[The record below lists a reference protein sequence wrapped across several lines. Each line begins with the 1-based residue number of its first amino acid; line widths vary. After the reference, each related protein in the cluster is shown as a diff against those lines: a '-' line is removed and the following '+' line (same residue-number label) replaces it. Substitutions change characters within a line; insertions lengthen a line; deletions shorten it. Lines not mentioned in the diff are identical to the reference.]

1 MPSYPGFLGPA
12 NKGQSYM
19 ADDERLI
26 NWYLERNESPNA
38 PTPWAM
44 LPCPGLNTLVAPA
57 EAPNRGSFYQNGR
70 AFFVDGT
77 VLYELLDTAG
87 VFSTVSRGTVTADS
101 NPVTIH
107 ANGDAGNQLWIT
119 SGGVGYI
126 FDLTTNTL
134 SVHGVAGTTVS
145 MGGFAAA
152 RFLYL
157 DATSG
162 AFYWSAQ
169 YDGTSWNALNVAQ
182 SQSGDPW
189 RALIVTPDELIRL
202 LGESS
207 GEAWA
212 DQGAVSVFSKVSNAS
227 IPFGIV
233 SPFAWA
239 VDTVLTWVAQNP
251 QGRGIV
257 VRAPGYAPERIS
269 THAIESTLGTIA
281 DFAGTTAFKYQEN
294 GHSFFILNLPA
305 LDRTF
310 CFDNTAQL
318 WHERGYW
325 NTGTGTYQAYRPIN
339 MMSAFGKTIV
349 GDRLT
354 GALYEMSTAFQSDV
368 DGVAI
373 RRLRQPP
380 RLSFGQKRFTVPN
393 LQVVMD
399 VGVGTAT
406 GQGTNPTLVLQTSKD
421 GGQTFGN
428 ERASS
433 IGAGGEFGT
442 RVFWTQNG
450 QARNRVDRF
459 IATDP
464 VPYRIVDCVIDY
476 YVGTS

>member
-26 NWYLERNESPNA
+26 NWYLERNESAGA

-44 LPCPGLNTLVAPA
+44 LPCPGFNALVSVTEQPI
-57 EAPNRGSFYQNGR
+57 RGEFYQNGR
-70 AFFVDGT
+70 AFFVAGPT
-77 VLYELLDTAG
+77 LYELTYIAG
-87 VFSTVSRGTVTADS
+87 TFGAIVRGTVIADG

-126 FDLTTNTL
+126 YDLTANTL
-134 SVHGVAGTTVS
+134 TVEGVAGTTVS

-169 YDGTSWNALNVAQ
+169 YDGTSWGGLDFAQ

-212 DQGAVSVFSKVSNAS
+212 DQGGTAVFSKISNAS

-239 VDTVLTWVAQNP
+239 VDTVVTWVAQNP
-251 QGRGIV
+251 QGRGLV
-257 VRAPGYAPERIS
+257 VRAAGYAPERIS
-269 THAIESTLGTIA
+269 THAIETTLGTIT
-281 DFAGTTAFKYQEN
+281 DFTGTTAFKYQEN
-294 GHSFFILNLPA
+294 GHSFFVLHLPT

-310 CFDNTAQL
+310 VFDNTASL
-318 WHERGYW
+318 WHERAYW
-325 NTGTGTYQAYRPIN
+325 STSTGTYQAYRPIV

-354 GALYEMSTAFQSDV
+354 GALFEMATAYQTDV
-368 DGVAI
+368 DGAAI

-380 RLSFGQKRFTVPN
+380 RLSFDQKRFTVTN
-393 LQVVMD
+393 IQVVMD
-399 VGVGTAT
+399 VGEGTAT
-406 GQGTNPTLVLQTSKD
+406 GQGSDPMLVLRSSRN
-421 GGQTFGN
+421 GGKAYGN

-433 IGAGGEFGT
+433 IGKGGEDDAS
-442 RVFWTQNG
+442 R
-450 QARNRVDRF
+450 AE
-459 IATDP
+459 
-464 VPYRIVDCVIDY
+464 
-476 YVGTS
+476 